1 MAVPP
6 GPVNPKLAVLIV
18 KGFIASLKVALMVWL
33 IGTAVAPLAGTVA
46 LTVGAVVSGVAPVVK
61 LQLKSVAS
69 ALPARSRDPIVIVA
83 VWTALGA
90 RVLTG
95 LKVARTAECRVGE
108 E

>member
-46 LTVGAVVSGVAPVVK
+46 LTVGGVVSRVAPVVK
-61 LQLKSVAS
+61 LQLKPVVS
-69 ALPARSRDPIVIVA
+69 ALPARSLAPVVTVA
-83 VWTALGA
+83 VYVVSGA
-90 RVLTG
+90 RALAGV
-95 LKVARTAECRVGE
+95 KVAVNPA
-108 E
+108 